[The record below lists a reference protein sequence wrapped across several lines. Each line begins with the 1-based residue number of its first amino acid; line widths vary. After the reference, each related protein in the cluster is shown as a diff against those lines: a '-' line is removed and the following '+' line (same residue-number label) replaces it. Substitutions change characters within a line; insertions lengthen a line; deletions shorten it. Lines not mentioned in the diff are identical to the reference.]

1 MNRMVTAAWHVVR
14 FCGLTLQILWIDL
27 LLIWNRVQWIWCSR

>member
-1 MNRMVTAAWHVVR
+1 MKRMLAVAWHAVR

-27 LLIWNRVQWIWCSR
+27 QLIWNRVQLIWYSR